1 MREKQQDVDLS
12 THGAADCT
20 CMDGIEMKE
29 ILSIIEDVPLR
40 VLVLMGMLFNMGR
53 AQFDRAMREVGL
65 THSQVMVIA
74 YLYKNRDSG
83 RELTSHELEQVFH
96 VSNPTMSG
104 ILKRLEKKGKIK
116 RIPGK
121 TDKRSKQ
128 LLLETSTD
136 SFFRQME
143 NQAKTARTALF
154 HGISEEELIET
165 ETILKKLLHNM
176 EQNIKEYDR

>member
-1 MREKQQDVDLS
+1 MRAKQQDVDLN
-12 THGAADCT
+12 THDTAGCT
-20 CMDGIEMKE
+20 CMDGIEMKG
-29 ILSIIEDVPLR
+29 ILPIIEDVSLR
-40 VLVLMGMLFNMGR
+40 VMVIMGMLFNMQR
-53 AQFDRAMREVGL
+53 AQFDRGMREVGL
-65 THSQVMVIA
+65 THSQVMVMA
-74 YLYKNRDSG
+74 YLYKNRDCG

-104 ILKRLEKKGKIK
+104 ILKRLEKKGKIR
-116 RIPGK
+116 RIPSK

-143 NQAKTARTALF
+143 NQVETAKMALF
-154 HGISEEELIET
+154 QGISEEELIET

-176 EQNIKEYDR
+176 EHNIKEYDR

>member
-20 CMDGIEMKE
+20 CMDGIEMKG
-29 ILSIIEDVPLR
+29 ILPIIEDVPLR

-83 RELTSHELEQVFH
+83 AALTAHQLEQ
-96 VSNPTMSG
+96 
-104 ILKRLEKKGKIK
+104 
-116 RIPGK
+116 
-121 TDKRSKQ
+121 
-128 LLLETSTD
+128 
-136 SFFRQME
+136 
-143 NQAKTARTALF
+143 
-154 HGISEEELIET
+154 
-165 ETILKKLLHNM
+165 
-176 EQNIKEYDR
+176 

>member
-1 MREKQQDVDLS
+1 MREKQQDIDLNM
-12 THGAADCT
+12 HGTTGCT
-20 CMDGIEMKE
+20 CVDGIEMKG
-29 ILSIIEDVPLR
+29 ILPIIEDVSLR

-53 AQFDRAMREVGL
+53 AQFDRGMREVGL

-74 YLYKNRDSG
+74 YLYKNRDCG

-136 SFFRQME
+136 SFFRQLE
-143 NQAKTARTALF
+143 NQVKTTRMALF
-154 HGISEEELIET
+154 QGISEEQLCET
-165 ETILKKLLHNM
+165 EEVLKKLLHNM

>member
-20 CMDGIEMKE
+20 CMDGIEMKG
-29 ILSIIEDVPLR
+29 ILPIIEDVSLR

-53 AQFDRAMREVGL
+53 AQFDRGMREIGL

-128 LLLETSTD
+128 LLLEPSTD

-143 NQAKTARTALF
+143 NQVETTRTALF
-154 HGISEEELIET
+154 RGISEEQLRET
-165 ETILKKLLHNM
+165 EEVLNKLLHNM
-176 EQNIKEYDR
+176 EQNIEEYDR